1 VRKYVPPQSG
11 WKADAGK
18 GGPEAR
24 RPKSNPQIAGDCEAE
39 ARLGRDPVDGSDSR
53 DGQGPDAG
61 HDALSLPNKGLRVL
75 FSQVLH
81 DSQVPATAE
90 SLPGPREYE
99 DA

>member
-1 VRKYVPPQSG
+1 MREKVAPRRAVRKAILRSP
-11 WKADAGK
+11 AT
-18 GGPEAR
+18 
-24 RPKSNPQIAGDCEAE
+24 
-39 ARLGRDPVDGSDSR
+39 ARLKHASAATPWMEATVGI
-53 DGQGPDAG
+53 GQGPDAG